1 MSDLRVIFGPD
12 LVDAIEC
19 LVDERVQAALEARE
33 QTSMNGSPWFSQSEA
48 AEYLRVSERTLQR
61 HVRRERIQPSTSLG
75 RPLFHREQLDALARA
90 ATGED
95 VAPTTSPRRRG
106 RSVDLVSR
114 EA

>member
-12 LVDAIEC
+12 LVDAIQR
-19 LVDERVQAALEARE
+19 LVDERLQEALDGRE
-33 QTSMNGSPWFSQSEA
+33 QTAGSPWLSQSEA

-61 HVRRERIQPSTSLG
+61 HVRRQRIQPSTSLG

-95 VAPTTSPRRRG
+95 VAPTTSPRRRSQ
-106 RSVDLVSR
+106 SVDLVSR

>member
-1 MSDLRVIFGPD
+1 MSTLPAILGPE
-12 LVDAIEC
+12 LVAAIEQ
-19 LVDERVQAALEARE
+19 LVDERVQAALDERMQIAV
-33 QTSMNGSPWFSQSEA
+33 NGTPWLSQSEA

-61 HVRRERIQPSTSLG
+61 HVRRKRIQPSMSLG

-95 VAPTTSPRRRG
+95 VAPTTSPRRRSQ
-106 RSVDLVSR
+106 SVDLVSR